1 MTTHARTPM
10 PSARHQDSARGPGL
24 PPAACGARPP
34 RGAMPAGAAAWPTDV
49 EVWSWV
55 ESAVLAGYGPPVSY
69 FL

>member
-1 MTTHARTPM
+1 
-10 PSARHQDSARGPGL
+10 
-24 PPAACGARPP
+24 
-34 RGAMPAGAAAWPTDV
+34 MPAGAAAWPTDV